1 MSDFPA
7 GMTRSRKT
15 LLTESSDVGSPQL
28 PATTVTTI
36 LSPWYTMTLVPVTRS
51 KPPGFRWSI
60 PGARA
65 EPARAPV
72 GAPARELQ
80 VRSLDRIV
88 EVEGVALLVERL
100 VRFLHTL
107 GHLAAAVGRRVL
119 LNVGSHRSLDGG
131 VLVLT

>member
-1 MSDFPA
+1 MPWASFSMAWCRLARQRCRID
-7 GMTRSRKT
+7 K
-15 LLTESSDVGSPQL
+15 
-28 PATTVTTI
+28 TTI
-36 LSPWYTMTLVPVTRS
+36 GPRWAFHVAPRCKHRS
-51 KPPGFRWSI
+51 VNPGFRWSI

-80 VRSLDRIV
+80 VRLLDRIV

-100 VRFLHTL
+100 VRLLHAL

-119 LNVGSHRSLDGG
+119 LDVGGHRSLDGG
-131 VLVLT
+131 VLVLA